1 MNDQP
6 LHAKR
11 DKFLGRETAEIAQF
25 VRFRNAGCDVL
36 GAKYRRERQVLAR

>member
-6 LHAKR
+6 IHAKR
-11 DKFLGRETAEIAQF
+11 DKLLGRETAEIAQF

-36 GAKYRRERQVLAR
+36 GSKYGGERQILAR